1 LHSSSP
7 PRRPASSKPARILL
21 VEDHLDS
28 LVTLTRLLTRRG
40 HTVTP
45 VGTGATARTELANYT
60 FDIIISDLGLP
71 DCSGLELIAEM
82 RKLHSTPAIALSGYG
97 MDTDV
102 LSSMAA
108 GFNEHLT
115 KPIDIELL
123 LRTLDRLV
131 SPA

>member
-1 LHSSSP
+1 MAIQANEATGGTAKAQSAQSDRSQSVD
-7 PRRPASSKPARILL
+7 RA
-21 VEDHLDS
+21 VEVLIA
-28 LVTLTRLLTRRG
+28 LGRRG
-40 HTVTP
+40 P
-45 VGTGATARTELANYT
+45 MRLSE
-60 FDIIISDLGLP
+60 IISDLGLP

-82 RKLHSTPAIALSGYG
+82 RKHYSTPAIALSGYG
-97 MDTDV
+97 METDV

-131 SPA
+131 AQA